1 MIATINQ
8 SAQSTATS
16 SGLLGHSLEI
26 KALLE
31 RLPILAAARRTT
43 LITGPTGSGKEVVAS
58 ELHRASGRGPLVNVH
73 CGALPEQLAESELFG
88 HARGAFTGAHSARPG
103 LIRSA
108 SGGTLFLDE
117 IDSLSL
123 GVQAKLL
130 RFLETGEYRAVGSD
144 VPERAEVWVLTATNA
159 NLRERIRQ
167 GAFREDLLY
176 RIEVMHL
183 RLPALR
189 DREDDITLLAHHF
202 LAQSGTVRHGFTEAA
217 MAALHRHSWP
227 GNVRELRHRVERAA
241 WLSKD
246 VDIGEEDLELG
257 ATEPARTAEFVDNH
271 VHRALW
277 ELVDRDGLTLT
288 EAVAMCER
296 VLIEGALRAEGDN
309 RTRAAQRLGIHV
321 RTIFKKLQ
329 R

>member
-1 MIATINQ
+1 VIATINQ

-144 VPERAEVWVLTATNA
+144 FERAEVGCSRPPTPIC
-159 NLRERIRQ
+159 ERIRQ
-167 GAFREDLLY
+167 AHFARPSSDAPA
-176 RIEVMHL
+176 
-183 RLPALR
+183 LPALR
-189 DREDDITLLAHHF
+189 SRRRHH
-202 LAQSGTVRHGFTEAA
+202 AA
-217 MAALHRHSWP
+217 GASLSCAKWHCAPRLHRGRNGSCTAILP
-227 GNVRELRHRVERAA
+227 
-241 WLSKD
+241 
-246 VDIGEEDLELG
+246 
-257 ATEPARTAEFVDNH
+257 ATFAS
-271 VHRALW
+271 
-277 ELVDRDGLTLT
+277 
-288 EAVAMCER
+288 
-296 VLIEGALRAEGDN
+296 
-309 RTRAAQRLGIHV
+309 
-321 RTIFKKLQ
+321 
-329 R
+329 